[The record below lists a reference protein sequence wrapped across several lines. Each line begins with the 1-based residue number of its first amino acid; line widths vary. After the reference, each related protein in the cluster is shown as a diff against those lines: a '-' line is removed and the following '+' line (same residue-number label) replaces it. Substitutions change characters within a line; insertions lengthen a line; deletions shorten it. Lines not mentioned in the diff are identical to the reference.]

1 MSIRTTT
8 NTTPT
13 PVASTD
19 RLHRVLEAGLR
30 IASQAGEVPTAVK
43 RDRLTGEVTLTK
55 EEWEKLKKTIE
66 KKEGRLPSTLVP
78 DVSDDDEEEEEAPR
92 PRMPSALEL
101 LQMPAFPAAA
111 PTAPPSEAG
120 QRSSDDLFVEGMGE
134 IFPWYEWDPGTART
148 DAMRTLSWHFWL
160 KGDNFNDDVL
170 RNYVRTGFRVRMQAV
185 MPSMFTSVPGE
196 TEYVV
201 ARGHSR
207 KIPTRGFRQLSL
219 IDTIAASALTIRV
232 TEAIAYADD
241 TDDEELAYTLLQFHL
256 RIEEWLGDE
265 LLRVGLLGSHEIRS
279 RGDAFNTPSRR
290 MGQAFEIYYPYVP
303 LDGHYARWQDDTVF
317 YNPSAPRMSETN
329 YGTEWGQIRFAN
341 RQRLQG
347 QRLYNWQSSEQAQMD
362 EEPGFMNMVPDDEP
376 PNFVNLVPDDDEPA
390 GGRVVFR
397 SLGANNEEDQ

>member
-1 MSIRTTT
+1 MSTRA
-8 NTTPT
+8 TPT

-19 RLHRVLEAGLR
+19 RLRRVLEAGLCV
-30 IASQAGEVPTAVK
+30 APQAEKAVPTAVK
-43 RDRLTGEVTLTK
+43 KDRASGEVTLTK
-55 EEWEKLKKTIE
+55 EEWERLKKTIE
-66 KKEGRLPSTLVP
+66 KKEGRLPPALVP
-78 DVSDDDEEEEEAPR
+78 VVSDDDSEEEEAPR

-111 PTAPPSEAG
+111 PSAPPSEAG
-120 QRSSDDLFVEGMGE
+120 QAAASA
-134 IFPWYEWDPGTART
+134 PTWYKWDPATART
-148 DAMRTLSWHFWL
+148 NAMRTLSWHFWL

-170 RNYVRTGFRVRMQAV
+170 LNYVRTGFRVRMQKV

-196 TEYVV
+196 TAYVL
-201 ARGHSR
+201 APGN
-207 KIPTRGFRQLSL
+207 IYLPTRGFDLLSL
-219 IDTIAASALTIRV
+219 IDTIAASALTILVEER
-232 TEAIAYADD
+232 IGYAHD

-265 LLRVGLLGSHEIRS
+265 LLRVGLLGSDEIRS
-279 RGDAFNTPSRR
+279 RGDAFNTLSAQ

-303 LDGHYARWQDDTVF
+303 LDGHYARWQDDNVF

-341 RQRLQG
+341 RTRLAG

-362 EEPGFMNMVPDDEP
+362 EEPGFMNMVPDD
-376 PNFVNLVPDDDEPA
+376 DDEPA

-397 SLGANNEEDQ
+397 SLGADEEDQ